1 MNTPDQG
8 PKDGDFVAY
17 LEELER
23 HQLRRHGPASGTPG
37 PAAGNNTIQRAGAVS
52 PASVFGTV
60 GAIPVGLVA
69 IGLAFVIAGV
79 VFNGGFILVVIG
91 ILLLAQAVRTT
102 FKAAAVIAKE
112 RLAQPAQQM
121 TALLTAHARGKS
133 PPVK

>member
-23 HQLRRHGPASGTPG
+23 HQLRTHRPASATPG
-37 PAAGNNTIQRAGAVS
+37 LAASNTTHRAGAVS
-52 PASVFGTV
+52 PASAFGSV

-69 IGLAFVIAGV
+69 IGLAFVVAGV

-91 ILLLAQAVRTT
+91 VLLLAQAVRTT
-102 FKAAAVIAKE
+102 LKAAAVMAKE